1 MRTTSLGGLLDSLER
16 NFNYGARNV
25 RLFEIGKCFM
35 GFGAERPH
43 ETERLG
49 LVVTG
54 ARNEDDWASSNG
66 GGNIDFYD
74 VKGAV
79 ESVVDAIGM
88 PALDFEP
95 YEALDFLHPGRRAMA
110 RLDAEIIGYIG
121 QLHPR
126 IAAGYKFKQS
136 VFVADL
142 NLSRMLVAERTKVR
156 YHPLP
161 KVPTVVRDLALLINN
176 GVQFAGVE
184 RAIKELKIPEL
195 VGVKLFD
202 LYAGKELPP
211 GKHSIALSLRY
222 RAASRTLTDEEV
234 NASHDLVI
242 EMLKR
247 EFGAE
252 VR

>member
-1 MRTTSLGGLLDSLER
+1 
-16 NFNYGARNV
+16 
-25 RLFEIGKCFM
+25 
-35 GFGAERPH
+35 
-43 ETERLG
+43 
-49 LVVTG
+49 
-54 ARNEDDWASSNG
+54 
-66 GGNIDFYD
+66 

-88 PALDFEP
+88 PALEFEP
-95 YEALDFLHPGRRAMA
+95 YDALDFLHPGRRAMA
-110 RLDAEIIGYIG
+110 LLDAEIIGYIG

-126 IAAGYKFKQS
+126 VAAGYKFKQP

-142 NLSRMLVAERTKVR
+142 DLSRMLVAERTKFR

-161 KVPTVVRDLALLINN
+161 KFSTVVRDLALLINN
-176 GVQFAGVE
+176 SVQFTRVE

-195 VGVKLFD
+195 VGIKLFD

-222 RAASRTLTDEEV
+222 RSASRTLTDEEV
-234 NASHDLVI
+234 NASRDLVI

-247 EFGAE
+247 EFDAE
-252 VR
+252 IR